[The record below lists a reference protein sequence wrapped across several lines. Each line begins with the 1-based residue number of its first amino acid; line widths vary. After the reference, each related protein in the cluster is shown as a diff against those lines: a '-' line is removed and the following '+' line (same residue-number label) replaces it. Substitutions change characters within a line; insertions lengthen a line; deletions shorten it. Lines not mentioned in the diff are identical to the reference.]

1 MARLTQSMVSAAL
14 LPAATFLATTSLAAV
29 TLHAPAPH
37 AAPDRHAASLMSATS
52 SVPADLDDTERLAQ
66 PALKPLFPARST
78 EGWHIVGGKA
88 DFSMRDGVLTGHGTD
103 TRNAFL
109 VSPRNYGDFVL
120 DLELRID
127 EGNSGI
133 QIRSQVREDEGSGS
147 LVGYQ
152 VEIDPTPRS
161 WSGGIY
167 DEGRR
172 GWLFDLK
179 DNEEARNAFKPGEW
193 NRYVIECRG
202 PWFRT
207 WVNGVPAAN
216 GVDIMDE
223 DGRIAFQVHSGR
235 TTVHWRRVMIAE
247 LPPPKV
253 VRMFDGGAL
262 QAWSVR
268 SGLPWS
274 LDGIPPHARLVNP
287 MTEAEPSAL
296 VSDEAYGDCLA
307 IIEGR
312 CDDPGAAFIVRLPEG
327 GELDGGVR
335 SKIGIDRLRDGKDH
349 AIAVAIKG
357 ARVNTFVDRSAVGE
371 REEPDMPAHGRM
383 AILGSPGQKQ
393 GTISIDRARVM
404 VYPPMEDPRVGP
416 PMPERIVP
424 PSGTQPTAAPPTS
437 SPATAP

>member
-1 MARLTQSMVSAAL
+1 MVSAAL

-216 GVDIMDE
+216 VVDIMDE

-262 QAWSVR
+262 QAWSAR

>member
-1 MARLTQSMVSAAL
+1 MVSAAL

-262 QAWSVR
+262 QAWSAR

-424 PSGTQPTAAPPTS
+424 PSGTQPTAAPTTS

>member
-1 MARLTQSMVSAAL
+1 MTVL
-14 LPAATFLATTSLAAV
+14 LVAGFLATTSLTERAVATAAPSV
-29 TLHAPAPH
+29 QPTWGAAPLPH
-37 AAPDRHAASLMSATS
+37 AACTAPTAR
-52 SVPADLDDTERLAQ
+52 DDAERLPQ
-66 PALKPLFPARST
+66 PALKPLFPERSIK
-78 EGWHIVGGKA
+78 GWHIVGGLAK
-88 DFSMRDGVLTGHGTD
+88 FTMQDGVLTGSGTD

-133 QIRSQVREDEGSGS
+133 QVRSQVREDEGSGS

-152 VEIDPTPRS
+152 VEIDPTPRA

-179 DNEEARNAFKPGEW
+179 DNEAARNAFKAGEW

-235 TTVHWRRVMIAE
+235 TTVQWRRVMIAE

-262 QAWSVR
+262 HGWSAR
-268 SGLPWS
+268 SGLPWP

-287 MTEAEPSAL
+287 ATEAEPSVL
-296 VSDEAYGDCLA
+296 MSDESYGDCLA

-312 CDDPGAAFIVRLPEG
+312 CDDPGAAFLVRLPEG
-327 GELDGGVR
+327 DSLDGGVR
-335 SKIGIDRLRDGKDH
+335 SKIGVDRLRDGKDH
-349 AIAVAIKG
+349 AIAVVIKG

-371 REEPDMPAHGRM
+371 REEPGMPAHGRM
-383 AILGSPGQKQ
+383 AILGSPAQKQ

-404 VYPPMEDPRVGP
+404 VYPPMADPRVGP
-416 PMPERIVP
+416 AMPDRVIP
-424 PSGTQPTAAPPTS
+424 ASGTQPAAAPPTPP
-437 SPATAP
+437 PAVPNTAP

>member
-1 MARLTQSMVSAAL
+1 MVSAAL

-52 SVPADLDDTERLAQ
+52 SVPADLDDTDRLAQ

-262 QAWSVR
+262 QAWSAR

>member
-1 MARLTQSMVSAAL
+1 MVSAAL

-262 QAWSVR
+262 QAWSAR

-371 REEPDMPAHGRM
+371 REEPDMRAHGRM

>member
-1 MARLTQSMVSAAL
+1 MVSAAL

-262 QAWSVR
+262 QAWSAR

-404 VYPPMEDPRVGP
+404 VYPPMEGPRVGP

>member
-1 MARLTQSMVSAAL
+1 MVSAAL

-262 QAWSVR
+262 QAWSAR

-335 SKIGIDRLRDGKDH
+335 SKIGIDRLRDSKDH

-393 GTISIDRARVM
+393 GTISIERARVM

-424 PSGTQPTAAPPTS
+424 PTGSQPAAQP
-437 SPATAP
+437 PATAP

>member
-1 MARLTQSMVSAAL
+1 MLLLAGFLAAASIADLALVATAAGSTTDSRTVPMARAAS
-14 LPAATFLATTSLAAV
+14 T
-29 TLHAPAPH
+29 APA
-37 AAPDRHAASLMSATS
+37 
-52 SVPADLDDTERLAQ
+52 VLDDAERLPQ
-66 PALKPLFPARST
+66 PALKPLFPERST
-78 EGWHIVGGKA
+78 KGWHIVGGKA
-88 DFSMRDGVLTGHGTD
+88 KFTMQDGVLTGSGAD

-133 QIRSQVREDEGSGS
+133 QVRSQVREEDGSGS
-147 LVGYQ
+147 MVGYQ
-152 VEIDPTPRS
+152 VEIDPSPRA

-179 DNEEARNAFKPGEW
+179 DNEAARDAFKAGEW

-235 TTVHWRRVMIAE
+235 TTVQWRRVMIAE

-253 VRMFDGGAL
+253 VRMFDGGAMHG
-262 QAWSVR
+262 WSAR
-268 SGLPWS
+268 SGLPWP
-274 LDGIPPHARLVNP
+274 LEGIPPHARLGNP
-287 MTEAEPSAL
+287 ATEAEPSAL
-296 VSDEAYGDCLA
+296 VSDEPYGDCLA
-307 IIEGR
+307 ILEGR
-312 CDDPGAAFIVRLPEG
+312 CDDPGAAFIVRLPDDQS
-327 GELDGGVR
+327 LDGGVR
-335 SKIGIDRLRDGKDH
+335 SKIGVDRLRDGKDH

-357 ARVNTFVDRSAVGE
+357 TRVNTFVDRASVGE
-371 REEPDMPAHGRM
+371 REEADMPAHGRM
-383 AILGSPGQKQ
+383 AILGSPAQKQ
-393 GTISIDRARVM
+393 GTISIDRARIM

-416 PMPERIVP
+416 PMPERVVP
-424 PSGTQPTAAPPTS
+424 PAGTPPTAAPPAS
-437 SPATAP
+437 QPAAAP

>member
-1 MARLTQSMVSAAL
+1 MVSAAL